1 MSERAA
7 TVRSFAKINLDLRVL
22 DKRPDNYHELRT
34 VFQTISLADTIRI
47 RFVRSRRTRLTIE
60 GNIDIPDN
68 LILRA
73 AEAVL
78 GTARIN
84 ADVTFSLDKRIPM
97 GAGLGGGS
105 SNAAAVLLALPVLA
119 GVQIPLP
126 QLVALGTALGSD
138 VPFFLYGGTALGIGR
153 GTELYP
159 LPDVPARHG
168 LLVAPGIHVST
179 AEAYRDLNRGPV
191 TELSPFAVGALTS
204 AGAGADTDDFQAM
217 AWLLADARPS
227 GDWKVLCAND
237 FESAVFRRHPALRT
251 WKRRLGKLGASPA
264 LMTGSGSAL
273 FGLFSSQE
281 EAENACRNC
290 STRTPAKAFVYL
302 MTLLTR
308 SRYRSTWRRDLAE
321 HIQPD
326 RQWPPRSRYSKQ

>member
-22 DKRPDNYHELRT
+22 NKRPDNYHELRT

-47 RFVRSRRTRLTIE
+47 RLARSHRTRLAIE
-60 GNIDIPDN
+60 GNVEIPDN

-78 GTARIN
+78 GAARIN
-84 ADVTFSLDKRIPM
+84 ADIKFSLDKKIPM

-119 GVQIPLP
+119 GVHIPLP
-126 QLVALGTALGSD
+126 RLVALGTGLGSD

-159 LPDVPARHG
+159 LPDVPARYG
-168 LLVAPGIHVST
+168 VLVAPGVHVST
-179 AEAYRDLNRGPV
+179 PEAYRDLNRGPAA
-191 TELSPFAVGALTS
+191 EALTS
-204 AGAGADTDDFQAM
+204 AGAGADTDDFQSL
-217 AWLLADARPS
+217 AWLLADARAS
-227 GDWKVLCAND
+227 ENWKTLCAND
-237 FESAVFRRHPALRT
+237 FEPAVFRQHPELGT
-251 WKRRLGKLGASPA
+251 WKRRLGKLGASPT

-281 EAENACRNC
+281 EAEDAHRHC
-290 STRTPAKAFVYL
+290 STRTPAKASVYL
-302 MTLLTR
+302 ITLFTR
-308 SRYRSTWRRDLAE
+308 SRYRGTWRRDLAE

-326 RQWPPRSRYSKQ
+326 LQWPPRSRYSTQ